1 MPIAPDREPILVDP
15 IDSLNLHA
23 APEPEPVHDEPVV
36 RTPIIAAPS
45 IQDEPVV
52 ARPEVRET
60 PVPIRL
66 SADERSYA
74 DESLNAEPHEALER
88 SRPAVLPVAVVLIA
102 GLLLG
107 FMAGYFVGGRET
119 IAPQASATPAAAP
132 NQTSAPAPSASTPP
146 VPSASSA
153 SAPAPSSAGPAAH
166 AAATPPTV
174 SEDSSPGPKSPEPS
188 KPSTSAGH
196 TPPPAPVAT
205 TGRIVVRSNPE
216 KAGVMINGRWRGRTP
231 LTLENMPFGKYT
243 IKITQPGY
251 KTEQSEVSLSARD
264 TARSLNLRLAREA
277 APAARSGSN
286 ARPAAGTQQPAQNGG
301 YTGTLFVDS
310 RPQGAAVLLDGH
322 LVGKTPLRLPDVR
335 IGSHVVRLELAEHQA
350 WTASTRVS
358 AGQESRVT
366 GSLERLQ

>member
-1 MPIAPDREPILVDP
+1 
-15 IDSLNLHA
+15 
-23 APEPEPVHDEPVV
+23 
-36 RTPIIAAPS
+36 
-45 IQDEPVV
+45 
-52 ARPEVRET
+52 
-60 PVPIRL
+60 VP
-66 SADERSYA
+66 
-74 DESLNAEPHEALER
+74 ER

-119 IAPQASATPAAAP
+119 IAPQASTTTAAEGSAATPPAS
-132 NQTSAPAPSASTPP
+132 NAPAPS
-146 VPSASSA
+146 
-153 SAPAPSSAGPAAH
+153 PSSAAAPPAQ
-166 AAATPPTV
+166 AAAPPPTV
-174 SEDSSPGPKSPEPS
+174 SEDSTPAPT
-188 KPSTSAGH
+188 KPSAPASSPSAGR

-205 TGRIVVRSNPE
+205 TGRIVVRSNPD

-243 IKITQPGY
+243 VRIVQPGY
-251 KTEQSEVSLSARD
+251 KTEQSEFSLSTRD

-277 APAARSGSN
+277 ASAPAPRSGAN
-286 ARPAAGTQQPAQNGG
+286 ARPGAAAPQPAPNGG